1 MTTQYLQ
8 KSNHAG
14 VIDECSSWIE
24 RILVVATETFS
35 AMRNS
40 SARHAQLRH
49 LGKLSSRQL
58 SDIGLDDPQV
68 QMTMLDD
75 HIKPEN
81 DYLESLRN
89 QFQVRR

>member
-8 KSNHAG
+8 KSNHSV
-14 VIDECSSWIE
+14 VIDECSSWMG
-24 RILVVATETFS
+24 RTLVGAAEIFS
-35 AMRNS
+35 AMRKNS
-40 SARHAQLRH
+40 AQRAQLGD

-68 QMTMLDD
+68 QMRMFDA
-75 HIKPEN
+75 HIEPASN
-81 DYLESLRN
+81 YLENFRN